1 MASLV
6 EGPARA
12 GPSRASLVELDQGGD
27 AVAVRDD
34 LAARDL
40 RRVRD
45 RRGEVLV
52 GDPRGDDLV
61 RLLGLLGR
69 LEETEGADDALTGL
83 DQVVAGE
90 AGELAQV
97 RDERLVDLG
106 CELVRAG
113 GVDTLVATNGRMHVL
128 LLP

>member
-1 MASLV
+1 LPLV
-6 EGPARA
+6 IFGGFGIAEAKF
-12 GPSRASLVELDQGGD
+12 SSVIHVETILFDSS
-27 AVAVRDD
+27 ACSA
-34 LAARDL
+34 
-40 RRVRD
+40 
-45 RRGEVLV
+45 
-52 GDPRGDDLV
+52 
-61 RLLGLLGR
+61 R
-69 LEETEGADDALTGL
+69 LEEAEGADDALTGL